1 MQYPDFHQFYHD
13 IHGYTPYAWQQDV
26 AQHVDL
32 HGELPE
38 QLSVPTGL
46 GKTSMID
53 IALWALGKQ
62 IYEKKQRTLGQRIVV
77 AVERQVIVDGI
88 SQHVET
94 LVDAL
99 NDPQHESTRIVSDAL
114 RTLSY
119 DDTTVKM
126 ESFHGSRKS
135 SGSWVN
141 ATGVTIVSTTVTQVT
156 LRLLGRAPG
165 VSRGVAPIHAGLLAK
180 DALILIDEPHLVS
193 PQVSTI
199 KQLLSVEEGLSQVC
213 LMGATIQQG
222 LVDDTSIYTFDK
234 HKETQHAINKISYEK
249 NLMVETTGKTSIKD
263 RAVDIVKSYMK
274 QASDLRL
281 GVIVN
286 TIDEAQAIAKKVQKD
301 ADKNEYEVKV
311 ITSHIRGADR
321 LQPDEIGQPGQLII
335 ATQTVEAGVDFTLD
349 VLVTELTVMPS
360 LWQRLGR
367 LNRDGSSAIA
377 QAYMLIPEEK
387 GAYGSFASQA
397 IYQSAPLQL
406 VAQGLLSLNT
416 PINASV
422 EHQKD
427 IEMNILQ
434 ACNAQPED
442 FWGKQPV
449 PARFERNVIS
459 KMLGLTTSPLYEVDG
474 FLHGIQQEDEQHR
487 VTVLWRD
494 VSFAENTQEGLQA
507 SIAALQPL
515 PAETIE
521 ISITKASKLVEKKL
535 KKDYIIVD
543 AHGQLQTRV
552 TPGCT
557 IVLSTHAGGLTDWG
571 IVADDTTDVRDVSMK
586 IVLSEDLGLKNHF
599 VPITGTAVY
608 DLTGKRI
615 DIAEYYDQLSHDE
628 VSPAVIRQQL
638 SQVLSRAFGYP
649 IEVKYSHDV
658 FLMRRKPQETQD
670 DHHVVYLHDHLTQ
683 VGNTAADYARLLQ
696 LDNHEASSL
705 QHAGYFHDLGKMN
718 ALFQVMLGKLPS
730 DEPLAKSTGRLS
742 GARPEALHGYL
753 HEIAGAQYVHDVYHD
768 DLAQWLIVQHHGRAR
783 GITRTRYDIARYT
796 PLRAR
801 CEEHY
806 GVYGLLHLEAVLR
819 CADWYAS
826 AYPEQDEFPVS
837 EEVLQAIA
845 SYRDTYENIPDI
857 DVQYAQ
863 PLEGLSGAHLVSWY
877 AVVGILR
884 AAQELGYEAYVKWVN
899 AVPVVSLDDDQL
911 RVVLQHI
918 VSRLQEDYEH
928 ATQLLEKY
936 NEIAGG
942 KPAGLTVKNHRPVIR
957 ASDIYDLYTALEGNT
972 YQNLFA
978 SWIQVA
984 ARTDKGIENFSF
996 TIPFLAANSTLFGEH
1011 LLHDVRV
1018 DDLVEI
1024 VKDQFVGWRSGEAK
1038 EALNLS
1044 SGSPNVNPYVAL
1056 LGLYGGITD
1065 VALSQFSLGA
1075 TKSNDRLLP
1084 LVDFFVNV
1092 EELTQITYGLAF
1104 YEKIEG
1110 LSHLYGENDKEKTQ
1124 KIYPGVLMQ

>member
-1 MQYPDFHQFYHD
+1 MQYPNFHQFYKD

-26 AQHVDL
+26 AQYVDL
-32 HGELPE
+32 HGEIPE
-38 QLSVPTGL
+38 QISVPTGL

-53 IALWALGKQ
+53 IVLWALGKQ

-94 LVDAL
+94 LVDTL
-99 NDPQHESTRIVSDAL
+99 NDPRHDSTRIVSDAL

-119 DDTTVKM
+119 DDTAVKM

-135 SGSWVN
+135 SGEWVN

-193 PQVSTI
+193 PQVTTV
-199 KQLLSVEEGLSQVC
+199 KQLLSLEEGLSQVC

-222 LVDDTSIYTFDK
+222 LVDTSRIYTFDK
-234 HKETQHAINKISYEK
+234 HKETQHAINKISYK
-249 NLMVETTGKTSIKD
+249 KDLMVETTGKRSIKD
-263 RAVDIVKSYMK
+263 RAVDIVKTYMK

-281 GVIVN
+281 GIIVN

-301 ADKNEYEVKV
+301 AGKNEYEVKV

-321 LQPDEIGQPGQLII
+321 PQPDEIGQPGQLII

-349 VLVTELTVMPS
+349 VLITELTVMPS

-387 GAYGSFASQA
+387 GAYGSSASQA
-397 IYQSAPLQL
+397 IYQTAPLQL
-406 VAQGLLSLNT
+406 VAEGLLSLEN
-416 PINASV
+416 PIDASV
-422 EHQKD
+422 AQQKD
-427 IEMNILQ
+427 IEMSILQ
-434 ACNAQPED
+434 ACNAQPGD

-449 PARFERNVIS
+449 PARFGRNVIS
-459 KMLGLTTSPLYEVDG
+459 KMLGLTNTPLYETDG

-494 VSFAENTQEGLQA
+494 VSFAENTQKGLQA
-507 SIAALQPL
+507 SITTLRPL

-521 ISITKASKLVEKKL
+521 ISITKASKLVEKKHTQ
-535 KKDYIIVD
+535 DYIIID
-543 AHGQLQTRV
+543 NSGRLCSRII
-552 TPGCT
+552 PGCT
-557 IVLSTHAGGLTDWG
+557 IVMSTHAGGLTDRG
-571 IVADDTTDVRDVSMK
+571 IVPNDNIVVSDVSMK
-586 IVLSEDLGLKNHF
+586 IVLSEDLGLKNQF
-599 VPITGTAVY
+599 VPITETAVY
-608 DLTGKRI
+608 DLTGKRV
-615 DIAEYYDQLSHDE
+615 DVADYYEQLSYDE
-628 VSPAVIRQQL
+628 MSPAAIRKQL
-638 SQVLSRAFGYP
+638 SQELSRAFGYP
-649 IEVKYSHDV
+649 IEVKYTHDV
-658 FLMRRKPQETQD
+658 FLMRRKPKEAQND
-670 DHHVVYLHDHLTQ
+670 NHVVYLHDHLTQ
-683 VGNTAADYARLLQ
+683 VGNTAADYAQIIQ

-753 HEIAGAQYVHDVYHD
+753 HEVAGAQYVQDVYHD

-783 GITRTRYDIARYT
+783 GITRNRYDIARYT
-796 PLRAR
+796 PLRVR
-801 CEEHY
+801 CEENY

-826 AYPEQDEFPVS
+826 AYPKRNEFPVS
-837 EEVLQAIA
+837 EEVTQAIS
-845 SYRDTYENIPDI
+845 SYHDTYKNIPDT

-863 PLEGLSGAHLVSWY
+863 PLEGLSGANLVSWY

-899 AVPVVSLDDDQL
+899 AVPVVSLDDEKL
-911 RVVLQHI
+911 TVVLHHI
-918 VSRLQEDYEH
+918 VDRLQEDYDY
-928 ATQLLEKY
+928 ATQLVDKY
-936 NEIAGG
+936 NELAGG
-942 KPAGLTVKNHRPVIR
+942 KPSGLKIQNHRPVIH
-957 ASDIYDLYTALEGNT
+957 ASDIYDLYISLKGNV
-972 YQNLFA
+972 YQNLFSSWVQAA
-978 SWIQVA
+978 SF
-984 ARTDKGIENFSF
+984 TDKGLENFSF
-996 TIPFLAANSTLFGEH
+996 TIPFLAANSTLFEEH
-1011 LLHDVRV
+1011 LTRSTSVSKIQEAL
-1018 DDLVEI
+1018 
-1024 VKDQFVGWRSGEAK
+1024 KDQFVGWRNGESK

-1044 SGSPNVNPYVAL
+1044 SEIPNVNPYVSL

-1065 VALSQFSLGA
+1065 IALSQFSLGA
-1075 TKSNDRLLP
+1075 TKSNDRFLP
-1084 LVDFFVNV
+1084 LVDLFVNV
-1092 EELTQITYGLAF
+1092 DELTQITYGLAF
-1104 YEKIEG
+1104 YENIEG
-1110 LSHLYGENDKEKTQ
+1110 LSYLYGKNDKEKTQ
-1124 KIYPGVLMQ
+1124 KILPGVLIQ